1 MLAGEGYVHHMRGPE
16 LAKVLATLQP
26 KPPITAAYEQRHRQ
40 GSPDPRT
47 SYRDQREH
55 MVGWMSEI
63 EGPGA
68 FARKSRGRDARSA
81 YNSLRCAPALIWMA
95 EALGEDAK
103 TVQRAVAAADA
114 AGPNFTSQCG
124 AIRKVVPWARVKEL
138 VAQTESNLRPSMV
151 GVLRGWL
158 QKSKD

>member
-1 MLAGEGYVHHMRGPE
+1 MRGPE
-16 LAKVLATLQP
+16 FARVLATSQP
-26 KPPITAAYEQRHRQ
+26 VPPITTAYEQRHRQ

-55 MVGWMSEI
+55 MVGWMSEM

-68 FARKSRGRDARSA
+68 YGRKSRGRDAKSA
-81 YNSLRCAPALIWMA
+81 YNSFRCAPALIWMA
-95 EALGEDAK
+95 EALGEDVE
-103 TVQRAVAAADA
+103 TVDRAVAAADA

-124 AIRKVVPWARVKEL
+124 AIRKVVPWARIEEL
-138 VAQTESNLRPSMV
+138 VAQQRSSTRSRMV

-158 QKSKD
+158 STSRLQ